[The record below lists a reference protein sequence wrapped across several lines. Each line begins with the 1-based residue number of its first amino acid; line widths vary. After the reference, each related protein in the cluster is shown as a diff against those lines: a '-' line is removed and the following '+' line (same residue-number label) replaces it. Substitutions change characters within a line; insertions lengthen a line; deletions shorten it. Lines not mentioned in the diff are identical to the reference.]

1 MKIIFERTEIN
12 INFNGSKILPF
23 IASFVLHFLLILAAI
38 FLFKPEIP
46 KPVKDTFKVLLFYE
60 PKSPA
65 LEQKKVTRLYGP
77 EKSSGASAL
86 SKKEDSNAVKEGLK
100 KGITLAEQK
109 PLISKKATPPRKR
122 GEDEFKLARKEKNA
136 SGKEMIKKEAGE
148 FKKNEENSEN
158 TKKEAE
164 NKGTDEKTIE
174 RGTNSPVT
182 DPGQAGKKSGF
193 SARNI
198 DKDLLAKYAGRSG
211 KGGLGG
217 EDEDGEGGIDS
228 TGGSGKTVD
237 LNTSDLRFLSYFK
250 HIKDLIESV
259 WVYPREAREKG
270 IDGQLVIKFTI
281 RENGELGPVEV
292 LASSGYKFLDTAA
305 VQALK
310 DASPFPTLPKQWKK
324 KEITISGNFIYYL
337 SKNSL
342 FY

>member
-1 MKIIFERTEIN
+1 LKIIFNKSEIN
-12 INFNGSKILPF
+12 INIKGSEIFPF
-23 IASFVLHFLLILAAI
+23 VTSLVLHLLFMLAII

-65 LEQKKVTRLYGP
+65 LEQEKVTRLYGS
-77 EKSSGASAL
+77 EKSSGASVL

-100 KGITLAEQK
+100 KGVTLAEQK
-109 PLISKKATPPRKR
+109 PLIFKKSTPPQKK
-122 GEDEFKLARKEKNA
+122 GEKKFKLARKETR
-136 SGKEMIKKEAGE
+136 GEDMIKKENGA
-148 FKKNEENSEN
+148 FKKEEENAESA
-158 TKKEAE
+158 KGEAE
-164 NKGTDEKTIE
+164 DKGKDEKTVE
-174 RGTNSPVT
+174 KGTSSNIT

-193 SARNI
+193 SARNM
-198 DKDLLAKYAGRSG
+198 DKDLLSKYAGRSS
-211 KGGLGG
+211 KDGLGG

-237 LNTSDLRFLSYFK
+237 LNTNDLKFLSYFK

-259 WVYPREAREKG
+259 WIYPREAREKG

-292 LASSGYKFLDTAA
+292 LASSGYKFLDAAA
-305 VQALK
+305 VQALS

-337 SKNSL
+337 YRKSL

>member
-1 MKIIFERTEIN
+1 MKIIIERTEIN
-12 INFNGSKILPF
+12 IDFKGDKIVPF

-38 FLFKPEIP
+38 FLFKPDIP
-46 KPVKDTFKVLLFYE
+46 KPVEDTFKVLLFYE

-65 LEQKKVTRLYGP
+65 LEQKKVTKLYGP

-100 KGITLAEQK
+100 KGITIAEQK

-122 GEDEFKLARKEKNA
+122 GADKFKLA
-136 SGKEMIKKEAGE
+136 KKENGE
-148 FKKNEENSEN
+148 FKKNEETSEN
-158 TKKEAE
+158 TESEAE
-164 NKGTDEKTIE
+164 NKEADEKTIE

-182 DPGQAGKKSGF
+182 DPGQIGKKSGF
-193 SARNI
+193 SARDGI
-198 DKDLLAKYAGRSG
+198 DKDLLLKYASRSG
-211 KGGLGG
+211 KDGLGG

-228 TGGSGKTVD
+228 AGGSGKTVD

-281 RENGELGPVEV
+281 GENGDLGTVEV
-292 LASSGYKFLDTAA
+292 LASSGYKFLDNAA

-310 DASPFPTLPKQWKK
+310 DVSPFPTLPKQWKK
-324 KEITISGNFIYYL
+324 KEISISGNFVYYL
-337 SKNSL
+337 NRRGL